1 MKTTLSVKKKPSLT
15 NGAKRMM
22 RDVIGNTSLIDNAVC
37 MLIFPIIGILVFDW
51 LDYHSF
57 GIESLILILN
67 NIVLMCFRKA

>member
-1 MKTTLSVKKKPSLT
+1 LSVKKKPSLT

-22 RDVIGNTSLIDNAVC
+22 RDVIGNTSLIDNAIF
-37 MLIFPIIGILVFDW
+37 MLIFPIIAIVVFDW

-67 NIVLMCFRKA
+67 NIALIWLKRKNR